1 MTLDELKDAVIEGL
15 TVQLESDPDFSQ
27 EVLEEIVNSV
37 VDEVI
42 FTRRY
47 KAMGYT
53 DADIE
58 KDIVNYQS
66 VIRKIAL
73 YDYNQSGMEF
83 QTSSQE
89 NGIQRTYLNRRYLFS
104 GIVPLANKL

>member
-15 TVQLESDPDFSQ
+15 TVHLKSDPDFSA
-27 EVLEEIVNSV
+27 EVLGEIVDAV
-37 VDEVI
+37 IDEVI
-42 FTRRY
+42 STRRY
-47 KAMGYT
+47 KEMGYT

-58 KDIVNYQS
+58 RDIVNYQAS
-66 VIRKIAL
+66 IRKIAL
-73 YDYNQSGMEF
+73 YDYNQSGMEY

-104 GIVPLANKL
+104 GIIPLANKL